1 MTAPPTGAPVP
12 APAQVPRGSL
22 RRAGLRFA
30 LLLLLLAAGFVVV
43 RFTPLGDYLTAER
56 IQATLADWRGLWWSP
71 FALVGLIVVLG
82 AVGAPATPFLIA
94 GAAIF
99 GALWGTV
106 WNFVGILGASCAGY
120 GLARLLGREFVERI
134 GGNKIKRAEQMLHR
148 RGFLPLVA
156 VRFLPIPF
164 PLVNAAAAVVGVRFP
179 KFFAASV
186 IGLLPPVAI
195 LTYFSARLLDAATG
209 DRTAIV
215 GQLLLVTI
223 TAALIIFFPIGL
235 RRYRRRKRMA
245 LLRSLRARR
254 SAGDRL
260 RPVGT
265 PSD

>member
-1 MTAPPTGAPVP
+1 VTAPPISAPVP
-12 APAQVPRGSL
+12 APSQAPRRSL
-22 RRAGLRFA
+22 RRAGLSFA

-56 IQATLADWRGLWWSP
+56 IQATLAGLRDLWWSP
-71 FALVGLIVVLG
+71 FVLVGLILVLG

-99 GALWGTV
+99 GAYWGTV
-106 WNFVGILGASCAGY
+106 WNFVGVLAASCAGY

-134 GGNKIKRAEQMLHR
+134 GGAKIKRAEQMLHR

-186 IGLLPPVAI
+186 AGLLPPVAI

-209 DRTAIV
+209 DRTAIL
-215 GQLLLVTI
+215 GQLLAVTL

-235 RRYRRRKRMA
+235 RRYRRRKR
-245 LLRSLRARR
+245 LRRHRATRAARR
-254 SAGDRL
+254 GRSI
-260 RPVGT
+260 
-265 PSD
+265 